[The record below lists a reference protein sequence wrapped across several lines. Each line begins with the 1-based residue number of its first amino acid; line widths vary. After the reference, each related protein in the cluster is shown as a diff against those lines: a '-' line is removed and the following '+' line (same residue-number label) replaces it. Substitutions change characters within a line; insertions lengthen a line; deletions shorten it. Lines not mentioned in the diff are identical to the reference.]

1 MPKSIILALLALPFS
16 LSAANLAQNYEEA
29 RKVAQRDPKV
39 RAAYEA
45 ADRKLAERIV
55 EIDPSLRGYKPG
67 QPAPKAKAPAP
78 KAKTT
83 AAKPA
88 SKPAPAPKVRGTKHK
103 VAQGETLESIATQY
117 RVGVPTLKQAN
128 PGVQERRLQVGQ
140 TLIVPQKYTTAA
152 ASSKA
157 KPAAKGKSW
166 WEKLA
171 E

>member
-1 MPKSIILALLALPFS
+1 MPRFIALALLALPFS
-16 LSAANLAQNYEEA
+16 LSAANLAQNYEEV
-29 RKVAQRDPKV
+29 RKVALRDPKV
-39 RAAYEA
+39 RAAYQA

-55 EIDPSLRGYKPG
+55 EIDPTLRGYKPG
-67 QPAPKAKAPAP
+67 QPAPKTKAPAP
-78 KAKTT
+78 KPKPT

-88 SKPAPAPKVRGTKHK
+88 LAPKVRGTKHK
-103 VAQGETLESIATQY
+103 VAQGETLEGIAAKY

-140 TLIVPQKYTTAA
+140 VIIVPQKSTITTAA
-152 ASSKA
+152 NKT
-157 KPAAKGKSW
+157 KPAARKSW